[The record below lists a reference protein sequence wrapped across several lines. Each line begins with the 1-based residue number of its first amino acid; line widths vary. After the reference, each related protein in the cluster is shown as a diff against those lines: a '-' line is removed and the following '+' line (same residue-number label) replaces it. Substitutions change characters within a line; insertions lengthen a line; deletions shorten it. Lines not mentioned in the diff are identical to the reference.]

1 MIKPILIIQNDVN
14 EGAGLLLTLIHQ
26 RQLKSRTML
35 GWDIDYK
42 GLKVDDYSSL
52 VILGGA
58 QGVYEV
64 DKYPY
69 LQDEINL
76 TKSFIKEEKS
86 VIGFCLGAQ
95 IMAKSLGGNV
105 LQNKQKEIGWFDIKL
120 NEAALNDDLMMMQPI
135 TAKAYHF
142 HGDYFSLP
150 PECVSLAK
158 SEITE
163 CQLFR
168 YKNNVYGFQFHA
180 EVDEDLIS
188 VMCRTN
194 ADYMQVNGY
203 DADEVIKKSK
213 TQIIDYQLRC
223 SSILNKWLDKVE

>member
-1 MIKPILIIQNDVN
+1 MKPILIIQNDTN
-14 EGAGLLLTLIHQ
+14 EGAGLLLTLMHQ
-26 RQLKSRTML
+26 RGLKSRTML
-35 GWDIDYK
+35 GWDVDYK
-42 GLKVDDYSSL
+42 SLQLDDYSSL
-52 VILGGA
+52 VILGGTQA
-58 QGVYEV
+58 VYEV

-76 TKSFIKEEKS
+76 TKSFIKNEKA
-86 VIGFCLGAQ
+86 VIGLCLGGQ
-95 IMAKSLGGNV
+95 IIAKCLGGKV
-105 LQNKQKEIGWFDIKL
+105 LQNQQKEIGWFDIKL
-120 NEAALNDDLMMMQPI
+120 NEAALTDDLMMMHPQ
-135 TAKAYHF
+135 TAKAYNF

-180 EVDEDLIS
+180 EVDQDLIE

-194 ADYMQVNGY
+194 EDYMKINGY
-203 DADEVIKKSK
+203 DANKVIKESK
-213 TQIIDYQLRC
+213 VQIINYQLRC
-223 SSILNKWLDKVE
+223 SSILNKWLDKAK

>member
-1 MIKPILIIQNDVN
+1 MKPILIIQNDAH

-26 RQLKSRTML
+26 RQLKSRTIL
-35 GWDIDYK
+35 GWEMDYEK
-42 GLKVDDYSSL
+42 NLQNEYSAL

-69 LQDEINL
+69 LQDEIN
-76 TKSFIKEEKS
+76 TTNAFIEADKP
-86 VIGFCLGAQ
+86 VLGLCLGAQ
-95 IMAKSLGGNV
+95 IVAKALGGEV

-120 NEAALNDDLMMMQPI
+120 NEAAMDDELMMMHPEV
-135 TAKAYHF
+135 AKAYHF

-150 PECVSLAK
+150 PECESLAK
-158 SEITE
+158 SVLTE

-180 EVDEDLIS
+180 EVDQELIEI
-188 VMCRTN
+188 MCRTN
-194 ADYMQVNGY
+194 NDYMQLNGY
-203 DADEVIKKSK
+203 DADKVIEESK
-213 TQIIDYQLRC
+213 AQIINYQLRC
-223 SSILNKWLDKVE
+223 SFILNKWLDKAK

>member
-1 MIKPILIIQNDVN
+1 MMKPILIIQNDAN

-26 RQLKSRTML
+26 RQLKSQTML

-42 GLKVDDYSSL
+42 KLKVDDYSSL

-86 VIGFCLGAQ
+86 VIGLCLGAQ
-95 IMAKSLGGNV
+95 IIAKSLGGKV
-105 LQNKQKEIGWFDIKL
+105 LQNQQKEIGWFDIKL
-120 NEAALNDDLMMMQPI
+120 NEVALNDDLMSMHPQ

-142 HGDYFSLP
+142 HGDYFKLP

-158 SEITE
+158 SELTE

-180 EVDEDLIS
+180 EVDEDLIK

-203 DADEVIKKSK
+203 DADEVINESK
-213 TQIIDYQLRC
+213 TQIVNYQLRC
-223 SSILNKWLDKVE
+223 SSILNNWLDKV